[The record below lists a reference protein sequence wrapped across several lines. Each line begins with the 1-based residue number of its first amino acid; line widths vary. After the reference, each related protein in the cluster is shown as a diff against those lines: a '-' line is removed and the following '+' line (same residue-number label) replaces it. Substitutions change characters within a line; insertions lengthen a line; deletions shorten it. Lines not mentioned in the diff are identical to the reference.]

1 MKYCVLFVCFTTI
14 LFNTKNTFEK
24 EKVTLMSVYLY
35 VSVNLRLPYL
45 KVQIR
50 VYFNWFIQGHVNN
63 LTPL

>member
-24 EKVTLMSVYLY
+24 EKVTLMSVYLC

-45 KVQIR
+45 KFQIG